1 MSPHLEVFNS
11 SVDKKQYKAVE
22 SVVSEL
28 TDKELCILREII
40 IPATN
45 GKNDSYISENIQ
57 KASDKYNIEQ
67 SKLYSLLTKVGRSI
81 AIQLEYVAQ

>member
-28 TDKELCILREII
+28 TDKELYILREII

-67 SKLYSLLTKVGRSI
+67 SKLYRLLTKVGRSI